1 MAQKFETVEQLT
13 SVISKM
19 TILQLRELARDF
31 DVIPRNL
38 PRDEL
43 IRRITASYNGEIE
56 PEIRIK
62 SGRPTKKVKL
72 AQKQGIDDLYYS
84 DASADNVD
92 KNLPRTGILEVLPD
106 GYGFVRTENYSSHP
120 GRDYHMSQSL
130 IAKMALRSG
139 DKVKVVLHQF
149 PDRNVPT
156 AVYVQEINDQPCGEV
171 NRVPFESMQ
180 ACFPT

>member
-1 MAQKFETVEQLT
+1 MQQSRPFRTRGESTFWHFLHQIELLAHCLQYIFWRNPMAQKFETVEQLT

-84 DASADNVD
+84 DA
-92 KNLPRTGILEVLPD
+92 
-106 GYGFVRTENYSSHP
+106 
-120 GRDYHMSQSL
+120 
-130 IAKMALRSG
+130 
-139 DKVKVVLHQF
+139 
-149 PDRNVPT
+149 
-156 AVYVQEINDQPCGEV
+156 
-171 NRVPFESMQ
+171 
-180 ACFPT
+180 